1 MLFKTKGI
9 VFRFTRFGETS
20 IVVNIFTAL
29 FGLQSYMVNGIRTS
43 SSKSKMALYQP
54 LTLLDLVVYHR
65 ENANIMRIK
74 EVQCYYAYQAI
85 NTDPVKSAQVMFLN
99 EVLNKCVK
107 EQSHAEE
114 LYEFLSTSL
123 ISLDRQRVSPN
134 FHLIFLLKLG
144 KYLGFGPQN
153 TMEILGGRLLE
164 EKEETLLE
172 RMIDSDYENDLSINT
187 EQRRNLLESL
197 LQFYAAHVDAFG
209 EIKSVNVLR
218 TILS

>member
-1 MLFKTKGI
+1 MLYKTKGI

-20 IVVNIFTAL
+20 IVVNIFTSM

-43 SSKSKMALYQP
+43 SSKSKIALYQP

-74 EVQCYYAYQAI
+74 EVNCYHAYKSLTHQ
-85 NTDPVKSAQVMFLN
+85 PVKSAQAIFLN

-114 LYEFLSTSL
+114 LYDFIANDL
-123 ISLDRQRVSPN
+123 IELDHLDVNPN
-134 FHLIFLLKLG
+134 FHLLFLLKLS

-153 TMEILGGRLLE
+153 TMEILGGRILE
-164 EKEETLLE
+164 VQEETLLGE
-172 RMIDSDYENDLSINT
+172 MIESDYQSGLKMTT
-187 EQRRNLLESL
+187 EQRRNLLDAI
-197 LQFYAAHVDAFG
+197 LQFYAAHVDSFG